1 MVWNNTDGLYV
12 KFGVEEAARN
22 KGGQY
27 STLGALEC
35 TEIKIDYTDM
45 LSATAAIVGSVA
57 TSPDAAG
64 AIGVQIPSGVRIEA
78 VEIVAETAFT
88 SSGTIGSSTMVL
100 GLIRNDR
107 TTAYTANGFTT
118 TSFVGSSLDA
128 AGERTY
134 LTPGTT
140 GAGAFIGTTLANSGY
155 IVAANSAHATHPFTA
170 GKAVVRIYW
179 YNPQTIG

>member
-1 MVWNNTDGLYV
+1 MVWNNSDSLYV
-12 KFGVEEAARN
+12 KFGVEEAARV

-35 TEIKIDYTDM
+35 TEIKIDYTDA

-64 AIGVQIPSGVRIEA
+64 SIGVQLPSGVRIEA
-78 VEIVAETAFT
+78 VEVVAETAFT
-88 SSGTIGSSTMVL
+88 SSGTIGSSTFVL
-100 GLIRNDR
+100 GLVRNDR
-107 TTAYTANGFTT
+107 TTVYDVDGFTT
-118 TSFVGSSLDA
+118 ASFVGSVLDA

-134 LTPGTT
+134 LTPGST

-155 IVAANSAHATHPFTA
+155 IVVANTAHATHPFTA

-179 YNPQTIG
+179 YKPQTIG